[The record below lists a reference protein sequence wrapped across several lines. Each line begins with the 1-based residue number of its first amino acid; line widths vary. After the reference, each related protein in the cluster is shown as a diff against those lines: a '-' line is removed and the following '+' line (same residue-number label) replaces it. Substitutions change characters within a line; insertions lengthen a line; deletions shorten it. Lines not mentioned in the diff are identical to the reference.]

1 MDPKAMARKKYR
13 STPFPSKHMPKGI
26 PYIISNEF
34 AERFSFYGMRGIL
47 VVYMTQYLMGPD
59 GQQAFMSDEKATE
72 YFHLF
77 VMSAYIFP
85 ILGAILS
92 DGFLGKYR
100 TIITLSIVYVLGH
113 LALAVDE
120 TRVGLLVGLGLIAVG
135 SGGIKP
141 CVSAHVGDQF
151 GAQNERLITKVFSW
165 FYFSINLG
173 ATISSLLTPVLLS
186 RYGPGVAFGVPG
198 VLMFIATIAFWMG
211 RNVFVHIPP
220 GGPAFVKEAFSGEG
234 LRAMMKLSVIFVF
247 IAMFWA
253 LFDQTGSTWVLQAQ
267 DMDRHWMGVEWLPS
281 QLQAVNPILILILI
295 PTFSYGVYPLAQ
307 KFVKV
312 TPLRKIT
319 VGLFMTSTP
328 FLISAWIQQR
338 IDAGQTPN
346 IQCQIYSYVI
356 LTAAEVLV
364 SITALEFSYTQA
376 PKKMKSLIMGLFLSS
391 VALGNGFTAAV
402 NFFIQNEDGSSKL
415 EGPNY
420 FLFFALLMTVTAGL
434 FSVVALTYKEKRY
447 IQEEDPEEARRAT
460 EGEAAPADV

>member
-47 VVYMTQYLMGPD
+47 FVYMTHYLMGPD
-59 GQQAFMSDEKATE
+59 VQQALMTNEKATE

-100 TIITLSIVYVLGH
+100 TIITLSFVYVLGH

-211 RNVFVHIPP
+211 RNVFIHIPP

-234 LRAMMKLSVIFVF
+234 LRAMMKLSVVFVF

-253 LFDQTGSTWVLQAQ
+253 LFDQTGSTWVLQAR
-267 DMDRHWMGVEWLPS
+267 DMDRHCMGVEWLPS

-295 PTFSYGVYPLAQ
+295 PTFSYGIYPFAQ

-328 FLISAWIQQR
+328 FFISAWIQQR
-338 IDAGQTPN
+338 IDAGQSPN
-346 IQCQIYSYVI
+346 IQWQIYSYVI

-364 SITALEFSYTQA
+364 SITALEFAYTQA

-391 VALGNGFTAAV
+391 VALGNAFTAAV

-420 FLFFALLMTVTAGL
+420 FLFFALLMTVTAVL
-434 FSVVALTYKEKRY
+434 FLVVALTYKEKRY
-447 IQEEDPEEARRAT
+447 IQEEDPEEARRAR
-460 EGEAAPADV
+460 EGEAAPADA

>member
-1 MDPKAMARKKYR
+1 
-13 STPFPSKHMPKGI
+13 
-26 PYIISNEF
+26 
-34 AERFSFYGMRGIL
+34 
-47 VVYMTQYLMGPD
+47 
-59 GQQAFMSDEKATE
+59 
-72 YFHLF
+72 

-100 TIITLSIVYVLGH
+100 TILTLSFVYVLGH
-113 LALAVDE
+113 LALAMDE

-141 CVSAHVGDQF
+141 CVWPHVGDQF

-211 RNVFVHIPP
+211 RNVFIHIPP

-267 DMDRHWMGVEWLPS
+267 DMDRQWMGVEWLPS

-295 PTFSYGVYPLAQ
+295 PTFSYGIYPFAQ

-328 FLISAWIQQR
+328 FFISAWIQQR
-338 IDAGQTPN
+338 IDAGETPN
-346 IQCQIYSYVI
+346 IQWQIYSHVI

-364 SITALEFSYTQA
+364 SITALEFAYTQA

-391 VALGNGFTAAV
+391 VALGNAFTAAV

-434 FSVVALTYKEKRY
+434 FLIVAVTYKEKRY
-447 IQEEDPEEARRAT
+447 IQDEDPEEARRVT
-460 EGEAAPADV
+460 EEETPSAEG